1 MTKIIRNI
9 LLIVFTLLIIT
20 DKVEAGRKRK
30 LNENFGNKLN
40 KFMHNIKLNIIFL
53 IVNKIKLYRK
63 FYSDGS

>member
-40 KFMHNIKLNIIFL
+40 KFI
-53 IVNKIKLYRK
+53 
-63 FYSDGS
+63 